1 MFGNLDDFSFDLQD
15 LVSHYL
21 WETDEKRGKDSV
33 DARQGSPASH
43 QPATASIDAVH
54 DLNSH
59 CLASESETVKSHE
72 SVDIN
77 KEEAVDSTNND
88 APRNSEIS
96 EIDRAASPLDSRIPS
111 SIRRRIGQKCEM
123 EKSPCDVGCLWTP
136 GLRCLC
142 GLQSDAK
149 ERNWKTIRLAFKYR
163 FLRCTHFENSF
174 KPLIQNIT
182 R

>member
-1 MFGNLDDFSFDLQD
+1 MFGDLGDFSFDLQD

-43 QPATASIDAVH
+43 QPATATIEAAH
-54 DLNSH
+54 DLSSH
-59 CLASESETVKSHE
+59 CLVSENETVKSHE

-96 EIDRAASPLDSRIPS
+96 EIDRAASPLDSRIPPAS
-111 SIRRRIGQKCEM
+111 VDASARNARWKNHRALLGICGRLGCVYVACKVMR
-123 EKSPCDVGCLWTP
+123 KSGS
-136 GLRCLC
+136 GR
-142 GLQSDAK
+142 Q
-149 ERNWKTIRLAFKYR
+149 
-163 FLRCTHFENSF
+163 
-174 KPLIQNIT
+174 
-182 R
+182 